1 MDYKEFN
8 DFELI
13 YYARNNQEEGM
24 EILYKKYEPLIKKE
38 AKRLVSFGRGLGL
51 DQNDFIQEGMLG
63 LNKAVM
69 LFDETKENCFFTF
82 AKMCIERS
90 MITLIT
96 NNRRL
101 KHKILNESLSLEVVD
116 EEGTH
121 DLFGSLLEDSHSN
134 PEEQLINKEE
144 DESLTIALKNNLT
157 DFEAQVLDLKLSEF
171 NYKEIADIL
180 MKDPKSIDNALQRIK
195 QKLKE
200 EIKKREKME

>member
-1 MDYKEFN
+1 MY
-8 DFELI
+8 
-13 YYARNNQEEGM
+13 
-24 EILYKKYEPLIKKE
+24 LIKKS
-38 AKRLVSFGRGLGL
+38 VIY
-51 DQNDFIQEGMLG
+51 NH
-63 LNKAVM
+63 
-69 LFDETKENCFFTF
+69 ETKENCFFTF

-180 MKDPKSIDNALQRIK
+180 EKDPKSIDNAIQRIK
-195 QKLKE
+195 TKIKE
-200 EIKKREKME
+200 LYKE